1 MEKWIAVDWGTS
13 TFRAYLVQNNKV
25 SDTIETKDGIKFVK
39 SHLFEQTLLSLIDRW
54 LDDDEITEI
63 LASGMVGSKQGWEE
77 APYQQ
82 IPCNLKKLNHIT
94 PTLKDNRISLKIFS
108 GISQTHQPDI
118 MRGEETQI
126 AGFLNETPNFNG
138 SICLPGTHSKWVEIR
153 NNNIIKFKTFMTGE
167 LFEIISKNSVLIH
180 SVEAEKIDKMELL
193 KSVDKILQKPEL
205 FSNALFQLRA
215 DDLINSKGPTIYK
228 SRLSG
233 YLLAIELLGSVEF
246 WKNKDIVL
254 IGNPDLTE
262 MYQFVLN
269 KKVKSIKKFL
279 SSDMVLKGL
288 KNFKKISISFK
299 NE

>member
-25 SDTIETKDGIKFVK
+25 SDTIETKDGMKFVK

-138 SICLPGTHSKWVEIR
+138 SICLPGTHSKWVEIK

-288 KNFKKISISFK
+288 KNFKKNFNK
-299 NE
+299 FQK

>member
-25 SDTIETKDGIKFVK
+25 SDTIETKDGMKFVK

-233 YLLAIELLGSVEF
+233 YLLAIELLGSLEF

-288 KNFKKISISFK
+288 KNFKKNFNK
-299 NE
+299 FQK

>member
-1 MEKWIAVDWGTS
+1 LKKWIAVDWGTS
-13 TFRAYLVQNNKV
+13 TFRAYLVQNNEV
-25 SDTIETKDGIKFVK
+25 SDTIETKDGMKFVK
-39 SHLFEQTLLSLIDRW
+39 SHLFEQTLLTLIDRW
-54 LDDDEITEI
+54 LDNDKITEI

-77 APYQQ
+77 APYQKT
-82 IPCNLKKLNHIT
+82 PCNLKSLNYIT
-94 PTLKDNRISLKIFS
+94 PSLKDNRISLKIFS
-108 GISQTHQPDI
+108 GVSQINQPDV

-126 AGFLNETPNFNG
+126 AGFLNENPNFNG
-138 SICLPGTHSKWVEIR
+138 SICLPGTHSKWVEIK
-153 NNNIIKFKTFMTGE
+153 NNNIVKFKTFMTGE

-180 SVEAEKIDKMELL
+180 SIKAEKIDKMELL

-215 DDLINSKGPTIYK
+215 DDLINSKGPLIYK

-246 WKNKDIVL
+246 WKNSDIVL
-254 IGNPDLTE
+254 IGNPDLTA

-279 SSDMVLKGL
+279 SRDMILKGL
-288 KNFKKISISFK
+288 KNFKKNFQ
-299 NE
+299 

>member
-25 SDTIETKDGIKFVK
+25 SDTIETKDGMKFVK

-82 IPCNLKKLNHIT
+82 TPCNLKKLNYIT

-108 GISQTHQPDI
+108 GISQTHQPDV

-193 KSVDKILQKPEL
+193 KSC
-205 FSNALFQLRA
+205 
-215 DDLINSKGPTIYK
+215 
-228 SRLSG
+228 
-233 YLLAIELLGSVEF
+233 LLYTSPSPR
-246 WKNKDIVL
+246 D
-254 IGNPDLTE
+254 
-262 MYQFVLN
+262 
-269 KKVKSIKKFL
+269 
-279 SSDMVLKGL
+279 
-288 KNFKKISISFK
+288 
-299 NE
+299 

>member
-1 MEKWIAVDWGTS
+1 
-13 TFRAYLVQNNKV
+13 
-25 SDTIETKDGIKFVK
+25 
-39 SHLFEQTLLSLIDRW
+39 
-54 LDDDEITEI
+54 
-63 LASGMVGSKQGWEE
+63 
-77 APYQQ
+77 
-82 IPCNLKKLNHIT
+82 
-94 PTLKDNRISLKIFS
+94 
-108 GISQTHQPDI
+108 

-126 AGFLNETPNFNG
+126 AGFLNQSPNFNG

-193 KSVDKILQKPEL
+193 KSVDKIFKNPEL

-246 WKNKDIVL
+246 WKNNDIVL

-279 SSDMVLKGL
+279 SSDMVLEGL
-288 KNFKKISISFK
+288 KNFKRISISLK
-299 NE
+299 HE

>member
-288 KNFKKISISFK
+288 KNFKKNFNK
-299 NE
+299 FQK

>member
-25 SDTIETKDGIKFVK
+25 SDTIETKDGMKFVK

-233 YLLAIELLGSVEF
+233 YLLAIELLGSLEF

-288 KNFKKISISFK
+288 KNFKKNFNKFK
-299 NE
+299 K

>member
-1 MEKWIAVDWGTS
+1 MKKWIAVDWGTS
-13 TFRAYLVQNNKV
+13 TFRAYLVQNNEV
-25 SDTIETKDGIKFVK
+25 SDTIETKDGMKFVK
-39 SHLFEQTLLSLIDRW
+39 SHLFEQTLLTLIDRW
-54 LDDDEITEI
+54 LDNDKITEI

-77 APYQQ
+77 APYQKT
-82 IPCNLKKLNHIT
+82 PCNLKSLNYIT
-94 PTLKDNRISLKIFS
+94 PSLKDNRISLKIFS
-108 GISQTHQPDI
+108 GVSQINQPDV

-126 AGFLNETPNFNG
+126 AGFLNENPNFNG
-138 SICLPGTHSKWVEIR
+138 SICLPGTHSKWVEIK

-180 SVEAEKIDKMELL
+180 SVEAGKIDKMELL
-193 KSVDKILQKPEL
+193 KSVDKIFQNPEL

-233 YLLAIELLGSVEF
+233 YLLAIELLGSMEF
-246 WKNKDIVL
+246 WKNNDIVL

-288 KNFKKISISFK
+288 KNFKKNFNKFIK
-299 NE
+299 

>member
-1 MEKWIAVDWGTS
+1 MKKWIAVDWGTS
-13 TFRAYLVQNNKV
+13 TFRAYLVQNNEV
-25 SDTIETKDGIKFVK
+25 SDTIETKDGMKFVK
-39 SHLFEQTLLSLIDRW
+39 SHLFEQTLLTLIDRW
-54 LDDDEITEI
+54 LDNDKITEI

-77 APYQQ
+77 APYQKT
-82 IPCNLKKLNHIT
+82 PCNLKSLNYIT
-94 PTLKDNRISLKIFS
+94 PSLKDNRISLKIFS
-108 GISQTHQPDI
+108 GVSQINQPDV

-126 AGFLNETPNFNG
+126 AGFLNENPNFNG
-138 SICLPGTHSKWVEIR
+138 SICLPGTHCKWVEIK

-180 SVEAEKIDKMELL
+180 SVKAEKIDKMELL
-193 KSVDKILQKPEL
+193 KSVDEILQKPEL

-215 DDLINSKGPTIYK
+215 DDLINSKGHTIYK

-246 WKNKDIVL
+246 WKNSDIVL
-254 IGNPDLTE
+254 IGNPDLTS

-279 SSDMVLKGL
+279 SRDMILKGL
-288 KNFKKISISFK
+288 KNFKKNFQ
-299 NE
+299 

>member
-13 TFRAYLVQNNKV
+13 TFRAYLVQNNEV
-25 SDTIETKDGIKFVK
+25 SDTIETKDGMKFVK

-63 LASGMVGSKQGWEE
+63 LASGMVGSKQGWKE

-82 IPCNLKKLNHIT
+82 TPCNLKKLNYIT
-94 PTLKDNRISLKIFS
+94 PTLKDTRISLKIFS
-108 GISQTHQPDI
+108 GVSQIHQPDV

-126 AGFLNETPNFNG
+126 AGFLNQSPNFKG

-180 SVEAEKIDKMELL
+180 SVKAKKIDNIKML
-193 KSVDKILQKPEL
+193 KSVNKIFQKPEL

-215 DDLINSKGPTIYK
+215 DDLINSKAPTIYK
-228 SRLSG
+228 SKLSG

-246 WKNKDIVL
+246 WKNNDIIL
-254 IGNPDLTE
+254 IGNPDLMKIYE
-262 MYQFVLN
+262 FVLN

-279 SSDMVLKGL
+279 SRDMVLKGL
-288 KNFKKISISFK
+288 KNFKKNFQ
-299 NE
+299 

>member
-13 TFRAYLVQNNKV
+13 TFRAYLVQDNKV
-25 SDTIETKDGIKFVK
+25 SDTIETKDGMKFVK

-54 LDDDEITEI
+54 LDDDKITEI
-63 LASGMVGSKQGWEE
+63 LSSGMVGSKQGWEE

-82 IPCNLKKLNHIT
+82 TPCNLKKLNYIT

-108 GISQTHQPDI
+108 GVSQIYQPDV

-180 SVEAEKIDKMELL
+180 SVEAGKIDKMELL
-193 KSVDKILQKPEL
+193 KSVDKIFQNPEL

-233 YLLAIELLGSVEF
+233 YLLAIELLGSMEF
-246 WKNKDIVL
+246 WKNNDIVL

-262 MYQFVLN
+262 MYQYVLN

-288 KNFKKISISFK
+288 KNFKKNFNKFIK
-299 NE
+299 